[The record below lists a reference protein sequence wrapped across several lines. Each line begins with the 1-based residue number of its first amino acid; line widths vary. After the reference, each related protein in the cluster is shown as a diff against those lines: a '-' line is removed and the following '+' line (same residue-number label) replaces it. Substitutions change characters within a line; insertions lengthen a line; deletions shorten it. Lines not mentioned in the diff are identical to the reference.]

1 MKFKT
6 LLLTT
11 ALLCAGCGT
20 TPSDLDV
27 KTDKLVVPAVKQYTP
42 AQQDQAATEMENFCD
57 KVPMLCQMVN
67 DFGRMRDQARA
78 ALGMKVDVER

>member
-1 MKFKT
+1 M
-6 LLLTT
+6 

-27 KTDKLVVPAVKQYTP
+27 KADRLVVPQVKEYTP
-42 AQQDQAATEMENFCD
+42 AQQDQAADEMDEFCT

-78 ALGMKVDVER
+78 ALGIKVDVNR

>member
-1 MKFKT
+1 
-6 LLLTT
+6 
-11 ALLCAGCGT
+11 
-20 TPSDLDV
+20 
-27 KTDKLVVPAVKQYTP
+27 
-42 AQQDQAATEMENFCD
+42 MENFCD